1 MAKKK
6 KEKIYGPVFIVLIV
20 ALIISLVSLFFS
32 IFEIESYKTVI
43 ANGTLES
50 SLVSVKNILSID
62 GFQYII
68 KNIILSFRNFEP
80 LVLLIISLFGISI
93 CERSGLFN
101 ALFAPLKKI
110 KFSLII
116 FLTLL
121 LGIASTIIGD
131 YSYIFLLPL
140 IGAVYKCLEKNP
152 ILGIMI
158 VFIGIT
164 LGYGTGFIFNYNDHL
179 LGLLTQ
185 AAASL
190 DVDDNYKYSLL
201 TDSYIRL
208 ISSIALAYFGTI
220 IIEKLLVPKFTKKY
234 LYEEEP
240 LLVNKKAKKYTIISF
255 LAIVVTIT
263 YMILPINL
271 PLAGILLDSSQTRYI
286 EQLFGSNSPFGSG
299 LVFIITLILIGCGYI
314 YGKVSKN
321 IKSGHDFSIGLAKSF
336 ENLGFLFV
344 LMFSVSIVTLVI
356 NYTNIGVVV
365 GSKLIEFMGD
375 FQFSGIPLIITFI
388 IFVIIMSIL
397 IPGTYEK
404 WQLISPTII
413 PLFMQS
419 NITPGFTQ
427 FIFKVADGIG
437 KCINPIFIYFIIML
451 AFLEKYQVDD
461 KKQISVFGTYK
472 MMLPTIVLLSLIS
485 IAIILLWYLI
495 GLPIGVGIS
504 STL

>member
-6 KEKIYGPVFIVLIV
+6 KDKIYGPVFIVLIV
-20 ALIISLVSLFFS
+20 ALGISFISMFFS

-62 GFQYII
+62 GFKYLFT
-68 KNIILSFRNFEP
+68 NIISSFKNFEP

-93 CERSGLFN
+93 CERSGLFY
-101 ALFAPLKKI
+101 AIFAPLKKV
-110 KFSLII
+110 KFNFII
-116 FLTLL
+116 FLTLIA
-121 LGIASTIIGD
+121 GIASTIIGE

-140 IGAVYKCLEKNP
+140 IGAIYKYLEKNP

-164 LGYGTGFIFNYNDHL
+164 LGFGTGLMFNYNDHL

-185 AAASL
+185 ASASL
-190 DVDDNYKYSLL
+190 DIDDNYKYSLL
-201 TDSYIRL
+201 TDVYIRL
-208 ISSIALAYFGTI
+208 FSSLALAYFGTM

-234 LYEEEP
+234 VYEEEE
-240 LLVNKKAKKYTIISF
+240 LIVSKKAKRVTLYSF
-255 LAIVVTIT
+255 LGIILVIL
-263 YMILPINL
+263 YMILPIKL
-271 PLAGILLDSSQTRYI
+271 PLAGILLDNSQTRYI
-286 EQLFGSNSPFGSG
+286 EMLFSNGSPFGSG
-299 LVFIITLILIGCGYI
+299 LVFIITLILISCGYI
-314 YGKVSKN
+314 YGKISKN
-321 IKSGHDFSIGLAKSF
+321 IKSGHDFSVGLAKSF

-344 LMFSVSIVTLVI
+344 LMFSISIVTLVI
-356 NYTNIGVVV
+356 KYTNIGVVV
-365 GSKLIEFMGD
+365 GAKLIEFMGQ

-388 IFVIIMSIL
+388 LFVILMSLL
-397 IPGTYEK
+397 IPDTYAK
-404 WQLISPTII
+404 WQLISPTMI

-437 KCINPIFIYFIIML
+437 KCINPLFVYFIIML
-451 AFLEKYQVDD
+451 AFLEKYQISD

-472 MMLPTIVLLSLIS
+472 MMLPTIILLSLIS
-485 IAIILLWYLI
+485 ILIIVLWYLI